1 LNLSWCDIERPPDG
15 GTPDGADMNQF
26 NITID
31 GGQNE
36 FNQFGIQLEEPM
48 SNNVGK
54 SLCSKPF
61 GLIIDAAK
69 QDTRTEG

>member
-1 LNLSWCDIERPPDG
+1 
-15 GTPDGADMNQF
+15 MNQF

-36 FNQFGIQLEEPM
+36 FNQFGIHLEEPM